1 MNSRKTVIDPD
12 LQGATAALQRA
23 AGRAKEL
30 AARVGTP
37 CYVMR
42 DGHIVDAITGK
53 EAVLH
58 RNPSAS

>member
-1 MNSRKTVIDPD
+1 MNSRKIVIDPD

-23 AGRAKEL
+23 AARAKEL
-30 AARVGTP
+30 AARMGTP